1 MDNVAG
7 LGYVGANPDS
17 VKITGDPLTSEEL
30 GFIFSKG
37 SELVDVV
44 NQALADMEADGTLD
58 ALYDKWFATE
68 EE

>member
-1 MDNVAG
+1 
-7 LGYVGANPDS
+7 
-17 VKITGDPLTSEEL
+17 L